1 MEFQTFP
8 PTKARDFE
16 TFFNQKTLSRAY
28 EIVADEMIE
37 LLERSNTHLTAYVQG
52 TEPRAYTV
60 MIRADG
66 TATCTCLSDIQPCK
80 HVAAVLL
87 YVIDH
92 PNDDT
97 LDLTAHLQALT
108 PIEAKSCLLELAN
121 LSELRPMLLK
131 RLVRSTNSNVP
142 KGAIKAL
149 KKVLER
155 SKNIEQ
161 ESELGEAA
169 FLELES
175 LAPEQRSDEA
185 WQLHELLEDYEID
198 YEYYDPEDESGD
210 AYWEDRQSEWSA
222 IALHHWATAES
233 ELGRGQ
239 AALETLLRKL
249 DSNGDIW
256 QGVVEIGKRQPELRT
271 RIGEWLK
278 NAGSYRKEEFT
289 RDFLRYFRDPIEYE
303 NHLRKN
309 LNTTHDYAE
318 LMRFYLEQDRE
329 NDALEIAAAGVRK
342 GLKTSKDGEEAT
354 EIHTPYGIFW
364 SHSYQ
369 TTNIPEMLD
378 LLRNKQPSFE
388 WERAQFSFFPNLE
401 QYKHLATLPEFAAA
415 RANILN
421 NNLMPEL
428 HFDILLFENDNAA
441 LEKLLNKYPRS
452 EYALKVKHLFPVLTA
467 TIFKKAALAEFDRG
481 SRDHYANGARWAK
494 EYKSV
499 EEEQVFKT
507 WLGNLLEANKRRPA
521 LLDEVRKAK
530 LETK

>member
-1 MEFQTFP
+1 MEFKIFP
-8 PTKARDFE
+8 PTKASDFE
-16 TFFNQKTLSRAY
+16 SFFNHKTLTKAH
-28 EIVADEMIE
+28 EIVADDMIE

-52 TEPRAYTV
+52 SEPRAYTII
-60 MIRADG
+60 IRADG
-66 TATCTCLSDIQPCK
+66 TANCTCPSDIQPCK
-80 HVAAVLL
+80 HMAAVLL
-87 YVIDH
+87 YVVEH
-92 PNDDT
+92 PHDDT

-108 PIEAKSCLLELAN
+108 PIEAKSWLLELAN

-131 RLVRSTNSNVP
+131 RLIRGTSGNVP

-155 SKNIEQ
+155 SKDIEH

-185 WQLHELLEDYEID
+185 WQLHELLEDYEIN

-222 IALHHWATAES
+222 VALHHWASAES

-239 AALETLLRKL
+239 TALETLLRKI

-256 QGVVEIGKRQPELRT
+256 TGVVELGKRQPELQA
-271 RIGEWLK
+271 RIANWLK
-278 NAGSYRKEEFT
+278 KSDSYRKEEFT
-289 RDFLRYFRDPIEYE
+289 RDYLRYFRDPIEFE
-303 NHLRKN
+303 NHLHKN
-309 LNTTHDYAE
+309 LNTTRDYAE
-318 LMRFYLEQDRE
+318 LMRFYLEQHRE
-329 NDALEIAAAGVRK
+329 NDALEIAAAGIRK
-342 GLKTSKDGEEAT
+342 ELKTSQDGEGDFEV
-354 EIHTPYGIFW
+354 HTPVGLFS
-364 SHSYQ
+364 SHSYHV
-369 TTNIPEMLD
+369 TDVPEMLD
-378 LLRNKQPSFE
+378 LLREKQPSFE
-388 WERAQFSFFPNLE
+388 WERAQFSFYPTLD
-401 QYKHLATLPEFAAA
+401 QYKHLSTLPEYGKA
-415 RANILN
+415 RANILKGD
-421 NNLMPEL
+421 LMPNL

-441 LEKLLNKYPRS
+441 LAKLLDKYPRP
-452 EYALKVKHLFPVLTA
+452 EHALKVKHLFPALSA
-467 TIFKKAALAEFDRG
+467 SIFKKAATAEFDRG

-499 EEEQVFKT
+499 EEEQVFKI
-507 WLGNLLEANKRRPA
+507 WLGNLLEVNKRRPA